1 MITTDNYE
9 FCFFQYQEGLL
20 DEAAR
25 REVETFAKQHPE
37 LGEELFLYA
46 ASPRLTSTTMT
57 MPDKELLN
65 RKVLSP
71 WWRYVA
77 AVAIIAVLAVG
88 GWLLRPSSEKPLLA
102 EAENP
107 VVEVCKKD
115 ITDSQYVIPHTEFS
129 KPHQAVGALADV
141 VEVEDR
147 FVYAEAKEIPRCAHQ
162 SPTGIQED
170 FPISQSPNPPIPQ
183 STTQDFLP
191 ILLADEVEYVDF
203 LADETH
209 TMPDNVKPEPFP
221 LGQLLARVFQRN
233 HENWKALGE
242 ELFVQIETK

>member
-88 GWLLRPSSEKPLLA
+88 GWLLHPSSEKTLLA

-129 KPHQAVGALADV
+129 KPHQAVGAPADV

-183 STTQDFLP
+183 STTQDSLP

-233 HENWKALGE
+233 RENWKALGE